1 MDNITETENMPKQ
14 KPFKRIVFFI
24 VLLLILFPVVFLIL
38 KRKPKDAEP
47 MLQNAATPATTADIA
62 NMERVFHKT
71 PSYDNAINL
80 ALLYINN
87 KLAGKSIPI
96 LKLALNINPRSS
108 IAYNDLGVAYTMQQ
122 QYQNGIDACNHALT
136 LDPNFQLAKNN
147 LKWATDVKN
156 KVIDNIK
163 QQELTDANK
172 RNAPFYIDYG
182 FNFYK
187 LGDYTRAIDIWNK
200 VFDTEPKNTIALN
213 NIGSAFVMKMQYDDA
228 IAMFNQTLKFDP
240 NNQLAK
246 NNIAWALDEKARS
259 ASLFKK

>member
-1 MDNITETENMPKQ
+1 MNNINVPENTPKQ
-14 KPFKRIVFFI
+14 RPFKRIVFFVA
-24 VLLLILFPVVFLIL
+24 VLLIIFPVVFLIL
-38 KRKPKDAEP
+38 NRKPKAAEP
-47 MLQNAATPATTADIA
+47 MLQNTANTASTADIA
-62 NMERVFHKT
+62 NLEQQFHNT

-80 ALLYINN
+80 ALAYINN
-87 KLAGKSIPI
+87 KMPNKSINP
-96 LKLALNINPRSS
+96 LQLALIINPRSS
-108 IAYNDLGVAYTMQQ
+108 IAYNDLGVAYTMMQQ
-122 QYQNGIDACNHALT
+122 FQNGIDACNHALT

-147 LKWATDVKN
+147 LKWATDEKN

-213 NIGSAFVMKMQYDDA
+213 NIGSAFVMKMQYDEA